1 MTSERDTE
9 KEWNKK
15 LFFFFLKRSR
25 ELILQGGSGVKI
37 FSFCL
42 WNCRGCWSPS
52 QLSILK
58 LLNQPEFRVAGQ
70 PDVHVSQHWEG
81 AGELE
86 IHFFVLFI
94 LSLHLSFRRHPLPCR
109 VTAPGPIRAAS
120 CPLGPQ
126 AVITKSKPSTS
137 VCFLREV
144 AAAPLF
150 TSALKECAQIYC
162 C

>member
-1 MTSERDTE
+1 MTSGRDTE

-15 LFFFFLKRSR
+15 LLGGFSFLKEIMWTNPSRWQRSQDIKF
-25 ELILQGGSGVKI
+25 LFMKL
-37 FSFCL
+37 
-42 WNCRGCWSPS
+42 

-70 PDVHVSQHWEG
+70 PDVHVSQHWER

-86 IHFFVLFI
+86 IDFFCVFLFHRCI
-94 LSLHLSFRRHPLPCR
+94 WHPLPCR
-109 VTAPGPIRAAS
+109 VTAPEPIRAAS

-126 AVITKSKPSTS
+126 AVITKWKPSTS
-137 VCFLREV
+137 VRFLREV

-150 TSALKECAQIYC
+150 TSAPKECAQIYC